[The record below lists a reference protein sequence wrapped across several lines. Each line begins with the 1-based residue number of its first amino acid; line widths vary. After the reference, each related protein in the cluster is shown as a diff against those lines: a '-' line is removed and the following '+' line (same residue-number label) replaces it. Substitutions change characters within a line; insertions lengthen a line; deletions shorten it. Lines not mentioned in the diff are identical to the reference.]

1 MSLATRSMNTP
12 IILDAHEPLASRLAR
27 SVVAVSAN
35 SLPLEVTDKVKL
47 CLFDLIGCAFESI
60 ELPWSRQAVQIA
72 QALETNRGGAA
83 IVGSAGSFTCADA
96 AFANAVM
103 GHGLVRE
110 DMHSGSISHLGI
122 VVLPALL
129 ALAQYCRVN
138 GRDFIAAAVA
148 GYEVGGQVGRAVMD
162 AEVARIHRPTGI
174 TGPLAAAAAGSR
186 LLGLNVEQATSA
198 IALSANVTAGFNQW
212 AHTGG
217 SEMFFQA
224 GFAARNAV
232 AAVRLA
238 ESGAFASPSALDGEA
253 GLFAA
258 LKKRSAASKV
268 ELFDRE
274 PEILSVYHKPVPAC
288 NFAQTASQAALRL
301 ARDGAPAADRIA
313 SITVRVPRAGALYPG
328 CDFTGPFAHI
338 LQAKMSIQYN
348 VAAALIEGDVSE
360 KNFKLLNDARL
371 HKLIGLMTLEV
382 DDAMTRAY
390 PGKQGGE
397 VEIRE
402 AGGATHKLR
411 LDDVVNATAADVRK
425 RFRQAVEAAVGKARA
440 QEIED
445 CIEGLEQAEDT
456 GRLGALLRA
465 PAH

>member
-1 MSLATRSMNTP
+1 MSLATRSMNNP
-12 IILDAHEPLASRLAR
+12 VILEAHEPLGARIAR
-27 SVVAVSAN
+27 SVVAVKADD
-35 SLPLEVTDKVKL
+35 LPAEVTDKAKL
-47 CLFDLIGCAFESI
+47 CLTDLVGCAFESRD
-60 ELPWSRQAVQIA
+60 LPWSRQAQQIA
-72 QALETNRGGAA
+72 ERAHDR
-83 IVGSAGSFTCADA
+83 SAGATIIGLPDAATFGDA

-122 VVLPALL
+122 VVLPVLL
-129 ALAQYCRVN
+129 ALAQYRRVG
-138 GRDFIAAAVA
+138 GRDFIAAAVV

-162 AEVARIHRPTGI
+162 AEVAKIHRPTGI
-174 TGPLAAAAAGSR
+174 TGPVAAAAAGAR
-186 LLGLNVEQATSA
+186 LLGLGIEQATSA
-198 IALSANVTAGFNQW
+198 IALGANVTVGFNQW

-217 SEMFFQA
+217 SEMFFHA
-224 GFAARNAV
+224 GYAARNAMT
-232 AAVRLA
+232 AVRLA

-253 GLFAA
+253 GLFAS
-258 LKKRSAASKV
+258 LKKRSAASRV
-268 ELFDRE
+268 ELFKGT

-301 ARDGAPAADRIA
+301 ARDGTSADRIA
-313 SITVRVPRAGALYPG
+313 SITIRVPRAGALYPG
-328 CDFTGPFAHI
+328 CDYTGPFAHI

-348 VAAALIEGDVSE
+348 VAAALIEGGVSE

-382 DDAMTRAY
+382 DDEMTRAY

-397 VEIRE
+397 VEVRD
-402 AGGATHKLR
+402 AAGATQRLR
-411 LDDVVNATAADVRK
+411 LEDVVNATPADVRA
-425 RFRQAVEAAVGKARA
+425 RFRLAAEGALGKARA

-445 CIEGLEQAEDT
+445 CIETLDRAEDA
-456 GRLGALLRA
+456 GRLGTLLRA

>member
-1 MSLATRSMNTP
+1 MPLATRSMNNP
-12 IILDAHEPLASRLAR
+12 VVLEAHEPLAAR
-27 SVVAVSAN
+27 IARAVVALSADT
-35 SLPLEVTDKVKL
+35 LPAEVTDKVKL
-47 CLFDLIGCAFESI
+47 CLIDLIGCAFESL
-60 ELPWSRQAVQIA
+60 ELPWSRQAQQIA
-72 QALETNRGGAA
+72 ERARDNTTGATIIGLPEPA
-83 IVGSAGSFTCADA
+83 TFADA
-96 AFANAVM
+96 AFVNAVL

-129 ALAQYCRVN
+129 ALAQYRRVS

-162 AEVARIHRPTGI
+162 AEVAKIHRPTGI
-174 TGPLAAAAAGSR
+174 TGPVAAAAAGSR
-186 LLGLNVEQATSA
+186 LLGLSVEQATSA
-198 IALSANVTAGFNQW
+198 IALGANTTVGFNQW

-217 SEMFFQA
+217 SEMFFHA

-232 AAVRLA
+232 TAVRLA

-253 GLFAA
+253 GLFAS

-268 ELFDRE
+268 ELFKAA

-288 NFAQTASQAALRL
+288 NFAQTASQAALGIVRD
-301 ARDGAPAADRIA
+301 ARPTLDRIA

-328 CDFTGPFAHI
+328 CDYTGPFAHI

-348 VAAALIEGDVSE
+348 VAAALIEGGVSE
-360 KNFKLLNDARL
+360 KNFKLLNDTRL

-382 DDAMTRAY
+382 DDEMTRAY

-402 AGGATHKLR
+402 TGGATNKLR
-411 LDDVVNATAADVRK
+411 LEDVVNATPADVRG
-425 RFRQAVEAAVGKARA
+425 RFRLAVEAVVGKTRA

-445 CIEGLEQAEDT
+445 CIESLDRSEDA
-456 GRLGALLRA
+456 GRLGSLLRGQA
-465 PAH
+465 K